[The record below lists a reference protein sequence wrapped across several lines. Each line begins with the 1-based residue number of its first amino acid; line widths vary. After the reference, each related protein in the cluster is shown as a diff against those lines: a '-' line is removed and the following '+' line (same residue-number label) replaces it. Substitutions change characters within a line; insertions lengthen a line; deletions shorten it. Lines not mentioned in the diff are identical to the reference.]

1 MSNVPPLT
9 DYMLSDRWREELNS
23 KNPLGMRGEIATT
36 YAALIQSMWSGK
48 NTCAVPRN
56 FKVCIAFLV
65 SEIGAENADD
75 FLVCVSCRCVCN
87 SS

>member
-9 DYMLSDRWREELNS
+9 EYMLSDQWREELNC

-36 YAALIQSMWSGK
+36 YAALIHSVWSGK

-56 FKVCIAFLV
+56 FKVYCSLL
-65 SEIGAENADD
+65 SLNPLKCTGDG
-75 FLVCVSCRCVCN
+75 
-87 SS
+87 

>member
-9 DYMLSDRWREELNS
+9 DYMLSDQWHRELND

-36 YAALIQSMWSGK
+36 YVALIQSMWSGK

-56 FKVCIAFLV
+56 FKVCFFI
-65 SEIGAENADD
+65 SH
-75 FLVCVSCRCVCN
+75 
-87 SS
+87 

>member
-65 SEIGAENADD
+65 SWCVFHAD
-75 FLVCVSCRCVCN
+75 VCVIRHRCTN
-87 SS
+87 HLT